1 LARTAIQNVR
11 SVVGVFKYMQETD
24 VAKIFKDEKI
34 GMGAII
40 GGIDRILPQTPRQIV
55 RKNPRTFAPWQ
66 TLGLETMWGDYMD
79 QVFKTAKDKGTSF
92 VDDNIKLLKAE
103 YTSQSAKDKAK
114 DDPSKTN
121 AERNEIAEWAQLR
134 MEMDGYI
141 VKLEAEWKKVKNWVK
156 PW

>member
-1 LARTAIQNVR
+1 
-11 SVVGVFKYMQETD
+11 
-24 VAKIFKDEKI
+24 
-34 GMGAII
+34 
-40 GGIDRILPQTPRQIV
+40 
-55 RKNPRTFAPWQ
+55 
-66 TLGLETMWGDYMD
+66 MD